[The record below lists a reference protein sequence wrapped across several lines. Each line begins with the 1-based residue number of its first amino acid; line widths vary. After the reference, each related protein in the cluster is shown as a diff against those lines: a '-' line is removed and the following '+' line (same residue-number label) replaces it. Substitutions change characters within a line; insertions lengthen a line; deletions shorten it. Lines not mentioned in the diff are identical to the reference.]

1 MQQVGSLRAG
11 RFFAVRLRAYAY
23 AELDTGPAFFDDTYT
38 SELLPF
44 RTLPCIPGQMQ
55 APSLARRDRNLL
67 KVSLAAGG
75 SAPGATAGAAGGCPY
90 HRTVI
95 TQEDSHGM
103 CRQTGDNLSASQL
116 QHVVILGTWRPAQ
129 PCFEGALH

>member
-1 MQQVGSLRAG
+1 MCCSTTQVHNCSAVNVQQVGSLRAG

-23 AELDTGPAFFDDTYT
+23 AELDTGPVFFDDTYT

-67 KVSLAAGG
+67 KVRLAAAGG
-75 SAPGATAGAAGGCPY
+75 APGATAGAAGGCPY
-90 HRTVI
+90 HQNFFPGVE
-95 TQEDSHGM
+95 QPW
-103 CRQTGDNLSASQL
+103 
-116 QHVVILGTWRPAQ
+116 HVSPDWGHDHSCSML
-129 PCFEGALH
+129 